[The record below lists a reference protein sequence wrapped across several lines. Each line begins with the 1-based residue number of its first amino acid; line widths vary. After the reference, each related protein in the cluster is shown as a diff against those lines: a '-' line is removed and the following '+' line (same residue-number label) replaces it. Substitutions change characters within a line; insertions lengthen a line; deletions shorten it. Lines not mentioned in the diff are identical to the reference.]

1 MPMVILAD
9 ALKIFFGAMKIMD
22 VQKQNKRKKAKMNPL
37 LIEALKEI
45 LVIAI
50 PAIKNL
56 IESQVVPRLKRLAY
70 EHLDAKVDDLINDLA
85 QNASKI
91 KTEDNEAKKLAYTEG
106 TKLGLET
113 IRAIADKLNQAADTI
128 EKEIN

>member
-1 MPMVILAD
+1 
-9 ALKIFFGAMKIMD
+9 
-22 VQKQNKRKKAKMNPL
+22 MNPL
-37 LIEALKEI
+37 LIEALKAI